1 MKKFLTD
8 VNLNNNRIVN
18 LDNPIDQLDGVNK
31 DFIDDLNV
39 DNFDVYNYNY
49 SSLLTDPPSSGEI
62 RLNSLTFSSA
72 TQSYINVT
80 DSNSFDSSDT
90 LDNLYQNQWLRIQQ
104 KDDKSK
110 FVIYEITNDTDNTSY
125 HTLNINYIKESVI
138 GGPDSNSDCV
148 IIFENTFS
156 FSGTTNGSGIV
167 KDDNV
172 SSTGTRIL
180 TDDGTFKEYI
190 TVKADTFTSSTVT
203 ASSYVV
209 SEFED
214 HIFCDTTNN
223 NISLELPSTN
233 GKEYNI
239 TKTSDLN
246 LIIISVTQSGLIN
259 NNSDLKIIY
268 KNSTASLRA
277 VEGNYWII

>member
-18 LDNPIDQLDGVNK
+18 LNNPIDQLDGVNK

-104 KDDKSK
+104 KDDNSK

-223 NISLELPSTN
+223 DISLELPSTN